1 MHDDELDL
9 PHDVAVRLLV
19 ALLPGVAPSD
29 VHRVESTATTSH
41 IVRIGSDLTARF
53 PIVRTD
59 PDDARTAIEVEH
71 RAMAEF
77 AAASPL
83 PAPEPVAIG
92 DPDSEYPMPWSVQTW
107 VPGDVADPD
116 SVASSDAAAGDLAE
130 LLAALHAT
138 PTRGRRFTEIGQ
150 GGELAAHDD
159 WVQQCLERTHQLLEQ
174 TETPG
179 HAGHI
184 SAADLDELAARW
196 SRWRSLGRS
205 GPDVM
210 CHRDLTPM
218 NMLCADG
225 RLTGV
230 LDTGGFCPAD
240 PSVDLVPAWHLL
252 DAPRRDLLREHLG
265 SSDLEW
271 ERGAA
276 WAFEQAIGLV
286 WYYDTSNPP
295 MAALGRSTV
304 RRLVEDPI
312 GSARLPGWT
321 TGMASS
327 SATTTTPPLGG
338 PHARRPRRTA
348 RRGS

>member
-1 MHDDELDL
+1 
-9 PHDVAVRLLV
+9 
-19 ALLPGVAPSD
+19 D

-41 IVRIGSDLTARF
+41 IVRIGSGLTARF

-59 PDDARTAIEVEH
+59 PGDARTAIEAEH

-92 DPDSEYPMPWSVQTW
+92 EPDPEFPMPWSVQTW
-107 VPGDVADPD
+107 VPGDVADAD
-116 SVASSDAAAGDLAE
+116 SVASSDAAAEDLAE
-130 LLAALHAT
+130 LLATLHAT
-138 PTRGRRFTEIGQ
+138 PTQGRRFTGLGR
-150 GGELAAHDD
+150 GGDLAAHDD
-159 WVQQCLERTHQLLEQ
+159 WVQQCLERTHELLEE

-196 SRWRSLGRS
+196 SRWRSLDRS

-225 RLTGV
+225 LLTGV

-252 DAPRRDLLREHLG
+252 DGPRRALLREHLG